1 MNFEQAITYL
11 YSLGNEVLAMKFG
24 LETIRTLAG
33 AFGDPQ
39 QKFPAIHIAGT
50 NGKGSTAAMA
60 DAILRAADY
69 RSGLYTSPN
78 LVSITERFRVD
89 GREIEED
96 DFARLA
102 TIVRE
107 TGEQL
112 VTDGLLAAP
121 P

>member
-1 MNFEQAITYL
+1 MTFTESVAYL

-33 AFGDPQ
+33 ALGSPQ
-39 QKFPAIHIAGT
+39 QKFPAVHIAGT
-50 NGKGSTAAMA
+50 NGKGSTAAMT
-60 DAILRAADY
+60 DAILRAAGY
-69 RSGLYTSPN
+69 RTGLYTSPN
-78 LVSITERFRVD
+78 LVSITERFRVE

-107 TGEQL
+107 AGE
-112 VTDGLLAAP
+112 
-121 P
+121 